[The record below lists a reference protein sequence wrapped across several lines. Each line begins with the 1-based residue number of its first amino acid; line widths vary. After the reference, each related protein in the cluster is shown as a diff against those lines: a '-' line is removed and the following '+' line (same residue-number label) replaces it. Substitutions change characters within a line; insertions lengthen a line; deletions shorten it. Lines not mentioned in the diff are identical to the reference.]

1 MLGTDAMVD
10 APDIAFDIGDQGMD
24 PGQDLGGFFPRT
36 GNQPLMTET
45 GGIIQEA
52 VALPAISL
60 DRRLGGQALPHQG
73 LNFGAA
79 DSGHQAHGGK
89 PGLIGR
95 GFHGH
100 HHLGLA
106 GGATSRFAG
115 FGGAEARQVVV
126 NGWILCAS
134 PAELAEP
141 CLVL

>member
-1 MLGTDAMVD
+1 
-10 APDIAFDIGDQGMD
+10 
-24 PGQDLGGFFPRT
+24 
-36 GNQPLMTET
+36 
-45 GGIIQEA
+45 
-52 VALPAISL
+52 LPAISL